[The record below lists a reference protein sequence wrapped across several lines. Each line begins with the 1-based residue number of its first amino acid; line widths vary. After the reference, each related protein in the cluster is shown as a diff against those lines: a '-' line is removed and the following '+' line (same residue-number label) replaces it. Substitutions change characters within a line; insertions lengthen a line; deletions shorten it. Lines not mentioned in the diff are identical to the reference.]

1 MPEKVINARAPTR
14 ISFAGGGTDVESYFK
29 EHGGCVINFAIDVHA
44 YSNVTKLQKQ
54 IIDLESVDL
63 GFKQSFADLNAM
75 KAIILICLN

>member
-44 YSNVTKLQKQ
+44 YSNVINYKNKL
-54 IIDLESVDL
+54 
-63 GFKQSFADLNAM
+63 
-75 KAIILICLN
+75 